1 MIAQITAGT
10 AFTPTTSF
18 FGLAAEDAVIMAPA
32 TVRAGD
38 VCVVGYASDIV
49 YGTNDKVE
57 SFKISLDH
65 EYNAITAA
73 GSMTNQAIVDEAG
86 VAAKMTEAA
95 WAVSLQGAAGKSA
108 VEIAEDAGL
117 IEVPDSSDICR
128 LFGSGIGALTADQA
142 EVMIQAGTAFEG
154 LQAYDSIE
162 VGGFI
167 IIAADSH
174 SVGAGEI
181 YVLGYC
187 RSYSDVTA
195 SVTVDPDRLWAVR
208 TSEEGVPVDQID
220 IGADLLLAS
229 LRGRDGQDGQDGSD
243 GQDGHTPVKGTDY
256 WTAAD
261 QAAMVQDVLD
271 ALNDAD
277 STSY

>member
-1 MIAQITAGT
+1 M
-10 AFTPTTSF
+10 
-18 FGLAAEDAVIMAPA
+18 
-32 TVRAGD
+32 
-38 VCVVGYASDIV
+38 CVVGYAADVV
-49 YGTNDKVE
+49 YTGSNGKVA

-65 EYNAITAA
+65 EYNVITAT
-73 GSMTNQAIVDEAG
+73 GSMTNQQIVDAAA
-86 VAAKMTEAA
+86 VPAKMTEAA
-95 WAVSLQGAAGKSA
+95 WAASLQGADGAAGKSA

-167 IIAADSH
+167 IIAADPH

-208 TSEEGVPVDQID
+208 TSEEGTLVDQID
-220 IGADLLLAS
+220 IGAELLLAA

-277 STSY
+277 QTGY